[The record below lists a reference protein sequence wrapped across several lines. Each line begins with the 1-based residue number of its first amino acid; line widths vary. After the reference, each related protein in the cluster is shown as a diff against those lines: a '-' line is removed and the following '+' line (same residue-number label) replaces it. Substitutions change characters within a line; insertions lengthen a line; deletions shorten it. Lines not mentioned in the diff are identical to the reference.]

1 MDTTKFTMGIVGL
14 VVIILMVTG
23 AVIPAVENA
32 QKDQYSTD
40 NNSNELYVIAE
51 STEAT
56 PTNPIELEL
65 TVDGFIIIN
74 GVTDTQ
80 AFTNYSDKIWA
91 ENVGI
96 QVGLNSGA
104 YKFLYAYWTD
114 ATTVSTNLATKLVYN
129 GSSLAVYDGT
139 TLKFEVDSD
148 YFIYPYSKGTY
159 GQFDQRTASLR
170 ADLHINKESVV
181 YVGTNGNGYGF
192 MKGTYADGF
201 QQVGYSGS
209 ATLDTRTLTYT
220 SKLSED
226 GLTWQFDSKP
236 IMVLSDSAEVEESTT
251 SDWIN
256 IYAPIEYKYISDN
269 DASIIS
275 LVGIIPLMLIIVAVL
290 YAVRLMG
297 ASRN

>member
-1 MDTTKFTMGIVGL
+1 MIKKVIDVALTSIICVM
-14 VVIILMVTG
+14 VVITIAVPILSDVTTN
-23 AVIPAVENA
+23 V
-32 QKDQYSTD
+32 YSTD

-51 STEAT
+51 STKAT

-65 TVDGFIIIN
+65 TQDGFIIIN

-91 ENVGI
+91 KNVGI
-96 QVGLNSGA
+96 QVGVNSGA
-104 YKFLYAYWTD
+104 YKFLYAYWTN

-139 TLKFEVDSD
+139 TLKFETDSD

-170 ADLHINKESVV
+170 ADLHINKEAVV

-201 QQVGYSGS
+201 QQIGYSGS

-256 IYAPIEYKYISDN
+256 IYAPIEYSYISNN
-269 DASIIS
+269 DSMIIS
-275 LVGIIPLMLIIVAVL
+275 LLGVIPLVMFVIPVMLAVNMITT
-290 YAVRLMG
+290 R
-297 ASRN
+297 RD